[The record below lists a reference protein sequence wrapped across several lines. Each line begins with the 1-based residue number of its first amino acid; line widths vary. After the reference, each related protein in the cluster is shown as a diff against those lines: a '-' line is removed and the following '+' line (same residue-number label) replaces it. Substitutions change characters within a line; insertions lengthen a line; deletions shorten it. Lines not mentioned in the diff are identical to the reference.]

1 MKISHTLAATYLL
14 VAATIASA
22 QAVPEQ
28 VLPSP
33 APAPAPAETVAPPQA
48 AATAYSDEQVTGFA
62 AASLQLR
69 EVHANEAL
77 DDAAKMAEAR
87 TIVSSHGLDPQT
99 YNAIAVAART
109 DNALAARVQEAVDE
123 MIANA
128 PGQ

>member
-14 VAATIASA
+14 VAATIVSA
-22 QAVPEQ
+22 QVVPEQ
-28 VLPSP
+28 DPPYPTPP
-33 APAPAPAETVAPPQA
+33 APVDE
-48 AATAYSDEQVTGFA
+48 AATTEVAAPSYTDEQVAGFA

-69 EVHANEAL
+69 EVNANAEL

-87 TIVSSHGLDPQT
+87 SIVTSHGLDPET

-109 DNALAARVQEAVDE
+109 DERLAARVQEAVSAK
-123 MIANA
+123 IANS